1 MIKYNK
7 KALFYIIRGCVYTM
21 SLQTKYIAGISLGV
35 MGVGFAASIPF
46 QGTVA
51 GEIIQGGFE
60 AGLVGGLADWFAV
73 TALFR
78 HPLGIPIPHTALLPK
93 NRKRVTKGLVS
104 TLENEWLTKESI
116 TSKVKEM
123 QLAQMVLQIAEKELQ
138 SDAVK
143 KGIVTIAEKAI
154 VTIDTEKLAV
164 IIEKEL
170 KTYLHTTNTSNILQV
185 LVDQLVVQEY
195 DEHTLDYILVKVK
208 DWTAQDEAR
217 YQLGS
222 LGMKAMENIKV
233 DGFLQFTLKS
243 FMNIVDEDKI
253 GGILQKFII
262 SNINSLQDADN
273 STRQLILAKIRQEII
288 NVKENEALLQ
298 ELENWK
304 EKWIANWN
312 ATDKIKEMLEQV
324 QQRAVTFVNNE
335 EFADKYVIPFL
346 QTQMNKIKEDEQ
358 TVQKIEDWL
367 QKQVVNIVENN
378 HSKIGKLVQEN
389 LDKLDD
395 KTLIEMIEN
404 NVGKDLQWIRVNGA
418 VCGFMIGL
426 VLEGIKAII

>member
-1 MIKYNK
+1 
-7 KALFYIIRGCVYTM
+7 M

-78 HPLGIPIPHTALLPK
+78 HPMGIPIPHTALLPK
-93 NRKRVTKGLVS
+93 NRKRVTKGLIH

-116 TSKVKEM
+116 TNKVKEM
-123 QLAQMVLQIAEKELQ
+123 QLAQMVLQIAEREMQ

-154 VTIDTEKLAV
+154 VSIDTEKLAV

-170 KTYLHTTNTSNILQV
+170 KTYLHTINTSNILQV

-195 DEHTLDYILVKVK
+195 DEKTLDYILVKVK
-208 DWTAQDEAR
+208 EWTAQDEAR

-262 SNINSLQDADN
+262 SNINSLQEADN

-288 NVKENEALLQ
+288 NVKENEALLK

-304 EKWIANWN
+304 EKWIANWD

-324 QQRAVTFVNNE
+324 QQRAVAFVNNE

-346 QTQMNKIKEDEQ
+346 QKQMNKIKEDEQ

-367 QKQVVNIVENN
+367 QKQVVSLVEKN

>member
-1 MIKYNK
+1 
-7 KALFYIIRGCVYTM
+7 M

-78 HPLGIPIPHTALLPK
+78 HPMGIPIPHTALLPK
-93 NRKRVTKGLVS
+93 NRKRVTKGLIN

-116 TSKVKEM
+116 TNKVKEM
-123 QLAQMVLQIAEKELQ
+123 QLAQMVLQIAEREMQ

-164 IIEKEL
+164 VIEKEL
-170 KTYLHTTNTSNILQV
+170 KTYLHTINTSNILQV

-195 DEHTLDYILVKVK
+195 DEKTLDYILVKVK

-324 QQRAVTFVNNE
+324 QQKAVSFVNNE
-335 EFADKYVIPFL
+335 EFADKYVITFL
-346 QTQMNKIKEDEQ
+346 QTQMNKIKDDEM

-367 QKQVVNIVENN
+367 QKQVVSLVEKN

>member
-1 MIKYNK
+1 
-7 KALFYIIRGCVYTM
+7 M

-78 HPLGIPIPHTALLPK
+78 HPMGIPIPHTALLHK
-93 NRKRVTKGLVS
+93 NRKRVTKGLIH

-116 TSKVKEM
+116 TNKVKEM
-123 QLAQMVLQIAEKELQ
+123 QLAQMVLQIAEREMQ

-170 KTYLHTTNTSNILQV
+170 KTYLHTINTSNILQV

-195 DEHTLDYILVKVK
+195 DEKTLDYILVKVK

-262 SNINSLQDADN
+262 SNINSLQEADN

-288 NVKENEALLQ
+288 NVKENEALLK

-324 QQRAVTFVNNE
+324 QQRAVAFVNNE
-335 EFADKYVIPFL
+335 EFADEYVIPFL
-346 QTQMNKIKEDEQ
+346 QKQMNKIKEDEM

-367 QKQVVNIVENN
+367 QKQVVNLVEKN

-426 VLEGIKAII
+426 ILEGIKAII

>member
-1 MIKYNK
+1 
-7 KALFYIIRGCVYTM
+7 M

-78 HPLGIPIPHTALLPK
+78 HPMGIPIPHTALLPK
-93 NRKRVTKGLVS
+93 NRKRVTKGLIN

-116 TSKVKEM
+116 TNKVKEM
-123 QLAQMVLQIAEKELQ
+123 QLAQMVLQIAEREMQ

-154 VTIDTEKLAV
+154 VSIDTEKLAV

-170 KTYLHTTNTSNILQV
+170 KTYLHTINTSNILQV

-195 DEHTLDYILVKVK
+195 DEKTLDYILVKVK

-304 EKWIANWN
+304 EKWIANWDG
-312 ATDKIKEMLEQV
+312 TEKIKEMLEQV

-358 TVQKIEDWL
+358 TVQKIEEWL
-367 QKQVVNIVENN
+367 QKQVVKLVENN
-378 HSKIGKLVQEN
+378 HSIIGKLVQEN
-389 LDKLDD
+389 LDKLFD
-395 KTLIEMIEN
+395 KRLIEMIEN

-426 VLEGIKAII
+426 VLEGIKAI

>member
-1 MIKYNK
+1 
-7 KALFYIIRGCVYTM
+7 M
-21 SLQTKYIAGISLGV
+21 SLQSKYLAGISLGV
-35 MGVGFAASIPF
+35 MGIGFAATIPF
-46 QGTVA
+46 QGSMIGA
-51 GEIIQGGFE
+51 IAQGGFE

-78 HPLGIPIPHTALLPK
+78 HPMGIPIPHTALLPK
-93 NRKRVTKGLVS
+93 NRKRVTKGLIS
-104 TLENEWLTKESI
+104 TLENEWLTKDSI

-123 QLAQMVLQIAEKELQ
+123 QLAQMVLQIAERELQ
-138 SDAVK
+138 SDSVK

-154 VTIDTEKLAV
+154 LQIDTEKLASV
-164 IIEKEL
+164 IEKEL
-170 KTYLHTTNTSNILQV
+170 KTYLYTINTGNILQV
-185 LVDQLVVQEY
+185 LIDQLVVQEY
-195 DEHTLDYILVKVK
+195 DEKTLDYMLVKAK
-208 DWTAQDEAR
+208 EWTAQDEAR

-243 FMNIVDEDKI
+243 FMNIVDEEKI
-253 GGILQKFII
+253 GSILQKFVI
-262 SNINSLQDADN
+262 SNISSLQDPDN
-273 STRQLILAKIRQEII
+273 STRQLILMKIRQELIR
-288 NVKENEALLQ
+288 VKENEAVLQ

-304 EKWIANWN
+304 ESWITNWD
-312 ATDKIKEMLEQV
+312 AADKIKELLGQAQE
-324 QQRAVTFVNNE
+324 RAVIFIKKE
-335 EFADKYVIPFL
+335 EFANQYLLPFL
-346 QTQMNKIKEDEQ
+346 TKQMNKVKEDPV
-358 TVQKIEDWL
+358 TVRKMENWL
-367 QKQVVNIVENN
+367 QKQIVNLVENN

-426 VLEGIKAII
+426 VLEGIKAVL

>member
-1 MIKYNK
+1 
-7 KALFYIIRGCVYTM
+7 
-21 SLQTKYIAGISLGV
+21 

-78 HPLGIPIPHTALLPK
+78 HPMGIPIPHTALLPK
-93 NRKRVTKGLVS
+93 NRKRVTKGLIH

-116 TSKVKEM
+116 TNKVKEM
-123 QLAQMVLQIAEKELQ
+123 QLAQMVLQIAEREMQ

-170 KTYLHTTNTSNILQV
+170 KTYLHTINTSNILQV

-195 DEHTLDYILVKVK
+195 DEKTLDYILVKVK

-262 SNINSLQDADN
+262 SNINSLQEADN

-324 QQRAVTFVNNE
+324 QQRAVAFVNNE
-335 EFADKYVIPFL
+335 EFANQYVIPFL
-346 QTQMNKIKEDEQ
+346 QKQMNKIKEDEQ

-367 QKQVVNIVENN
+367 QKQVVNLIEKN

>member
-1 MIKYNK
+1 
-7 KALFYIIRGCVYTM
+7 M

-46 QGTVA
+46 QGTIA

-78 HPLGIPIPHTALLPK
+78 HPMGIPIPHTALLPK
-93 NRKRVTKGLVS
+93 NRKRVTKGLIN

-116 TSKVKEM
+116 TNKVKEM
-123 QLAQMVLQIAEKELQ
+123 QLAQMVLQIAEREIQ

-154 VTIDTEKLAV
+154 VSIDTEKLAV

-170 KTYLHTTNTSNILQV
+170 KTYLHTINTSNILQV

-195 DEHTLDYILVKVK
+195 DEKTLDYILVKVK

-324 QQRAVTFVNNE
+324 QQRAVAFVNNE

-346 QTQMNKIKEDEQ
+346 QKQMNKIKQDEQ

-367 QKQVVNIVENN
+367 QKQVVSLVEKN

>member
-1 MIKYNK
+1 M
-7 KALFYIIRGCVYTM
+7 YTM

-78 HPLGIPIPHTALLPK
+78 HPMGIPIPHTALLPK
-93 NRKRVTKGLVS
+93 NRKRVTKGLIH

-116 TSKVKEM
+116 TNKVKEM
-123 QLAQMVLQIAEKELQ
+123 QLVQMVLQIAEREMQ

-170 KTYLHTTNTSNILQV
+170 KTYLHTINTSNILQV

-195 DEHTLDYILVKVK
+195 DEKTLDYILVKVK

-262 SNINSLQDADN
+262 SNINSLQEADN

-324 QQRAVTFVNNE
+324 QQRAVAFVNNE

-346 QTQMNKIKEDEQ
+346 QKQMNKIKEDEQ
-358 TVQKIEDWL
+358 TVQKIEEWL
-367 QKQVVNIVENN
+367 QKQVVTLVEKN

>member
-1 MIKYNK
+1 
-7 KALFYIIRGCVYTM
+7 M

-78 HPLGIPIPHTALLPK
+78 HPMGIPIPHTALLPK
-93 NRKRVTKGLVS
+93 NRKRVTKGLIH

-116 TSKVKEM
+116 TNKVKEM
-123 QLAQMVLQIAEKELQ
+123 QLAQMVLQIAEREIQ

-170 KTYLHTTNTSNILQV
+170 KTYLHTINTSNILQV

-195 DEHTLDYILVKVK
+195 DEKTLDHILVKVK

-273 STRQLILAKIRQEII
+273 STRQLILVKIRQEII

-324 QQRAVTFVNNE
+324 QQRAVTFVKNE

-346 QTQMNKIKEDEQ
+346 QKQMNQIKEDEM

-367 QKQVVNIVENN
+367 QKQVVNLVEKN

-426 VLEGIKAII
+426 ILEGIKAII

>member
-1 MIKYNK
+1 
-7 KALFYIIRGCVYTM
+7 M

-46 QGTVA
+46 QGTIA

-78 HPLGIPIPHTALLPK
+78 HPMGIPIPHTALLPK
-93 NRKRVTKGLVS
+93 NRKRVTKGLIN

-116 TSKVKEM
+116 TNKVKEM
-123 QLAQMVLQIAEKELQ
+123 QLAQMVLQIAEREMQ

-154 VTIDTEKLAV
+154 VSIDTEKLAV

-170 KTYLHTTNTSNILQV
+170 KTYLHTINTNNILQV

-195 DEHTLDYILVKVK
+195 DEKTLDYILVKVK

-262 SNINSLQDADN
+262 SNINSLQEVDN

-324 QQRAVTFVNNE
+324 QQRAVAFVNNE

-346 QTQMNKIKEDEQ
+346 QKQMNKIKEDEQ

-367 QKQVVNIVENN
+367 QKQVVSLVEKN

>member
-1 MIKYNK
+1 
-7 KALFYIIRGCVYTM
+7 M

-46 QGTVA
+46 QGTIA

-78 HPLGIPIPHTALLPK
+78 HPMGIPIPHTALLPK
-93 NRKRVTKGLVS
+93 NRKRVTKGLIN

-116 TSKVKEM
+116 TNKVKEM
-123 QLAQMVLQIAEKELQ
+123 QLAQMVLQIAEREMQ

-154 VTIDTEKLAV
+154 VSIDTEKLAV

-170 KTYLHTTNTSNILQV
+170 KTYLHTINTSNILQV

-195 DEHTLDYILVKVK
+195 DEKTLDYILVKVK
-208 DWTAQDEAR
+208 EWTAQDEAR

-273 STRQLILAKIRQEII
+273 STRQLILSKIRQEII

-304 EKWIANWN
+304 EKWIANWD

-324 QQRAVTFVNNE
+324 QQRAVAFVNNE

-346 QTQMNKIKEDEQ
+346 QKQMNKIKEDEQ
-358 TVQKIEDWL
+358 TVQKIEEWL
-367 QKQVVNIVENN
+367 QKQVVTLVEKN

-404 NVGKDLQWIRVNGA
+404 NIGKDLQWIRVNGA

>member
-1 MIKYNK
+1 
-7 KALFYIIRGCVYTM
+7 M

-104 TLENEWLTKESI
+104 TLENEWLTKDSI

-123 QLAQMVLQIAEKELQ
+123 QLAQMVLQIAEREMQ

-170 KTYLHTTNTSNILQV
+170 KTYLHTINTSNILQV

-195 DEHTLDYILVKVK
+195 DEKTLDYLLEKVK

-304 EKWIANWN
+304 EKWITNWN

-324 QQRAVTFVNNE
+324 QQRAITFVKNE
-335 EFADKYVIPFL
+335 EFTDKYVIPFL

-358 TVQKIEDWL
+358 TVQKIEEWL
-367 QKQVVNIVENN
+367 QKQVVTLVEKN

>member
-1 MIKYNK
+1 
-7 KALFYIIRGCVYTM
+7 M

-78 HPLGIPIPHTALLPK
+78 HPMGIPIPHTALLPK
-93 NRKRVTKGLVS
+93 NRKRVTKGLIH

-116 TSKVKEM
+116 TNKVKEM
-123 QLAQMVLQIAEKELQ
+123 QLVQMVLQIAEREMQ

-170 KTYLHTTNTSNILQV
+170 KTYLHTINTSNILQV

-195 DEHTLDYILVKVK
+195 DEKTLDYILVKVK

-262 SNINSLQDADN
+262 SNINSLQEADN

-324 QQRAVTFVNNE
+324 QQRAVAFVNNE

-346 QTQMNKIKEDEQ
+346 QKQMNKIKEDEQ
-358 TVQKIEDWL
+358 TVQKIEEWL
-367 QKQVVNIVENN
+367 QKQVVTLVEKN

>member
-1 MIKYNK
+1 
-7 KALFYIIRGCVYTM
+7 M

-46 QGTVA
+46 QGTIA

-78 HPLGIPIPHTALLPK
+78 HPMGIPIPHTALLPK
-93 NRKRVTKGLVS
+93 NRKRVTKGLIH

-116 TSKVKEM
+116 TNKVKEM
-123 QLAQMVLQIAEKELQ
+123 QLAQMVLQIAEREMQ

-154 VTIDTEKLAV
+154 VSIDTEKLAV

-170 KTYLHTTNTSNILQV
+170 KTYLHTINTSNILQV

-195 DEHTLDYILVKVK
+195 DEKTLDYILVKVK

-273 STRQLILAKIRQEII
+273 GTRQLILSKIRQEII
-288 NVKENEALLQ
+288 NVKENEGLLQ

-304 EKWIANWN
+304 EKWIANWD

-324 QQRAVTFVNNE
+324 QQRAVTFVNKE
-335 EFADKYVIPFL
+335 EFADTYVIPFL
-346 QTQMNKIKEDEQ
+346 QTQMNKIKEDEV

-367 QKQVVNIVENN
+367 QNQVVTLVEKN

-426 VLEGIKAII
+426 ILEGIKAII

>member
-1 MIKYNK
+1 
-7 KALFYIIRGCVYTM
+7 M

-46 QGTVA
+46 QGMVA

-78 HPLGIPIPHTALLPK
+78 HPMGIPIPHTALLPK
-93 NRKRVTKGLVS
+93 NRKRVTKGLIH

-116 TSKVKEM
+116 TNKVKEM
-123 QLAQMVLQIAEKELQ
+123 QLAQMVLQIAEREMQ

-154 VTIDTEKLAV
+154 VTIDTKKLAV

-170 KTYLHTTNTSNILQV
+170 KTYLHTINTSNILQV

-195 DEHTLDYILVKVK
+195 DEKTLDYILVKVK

-273 STRQLILAKIRQEII
+273 STRQLILSKIRQEII

-304 EKWIANWN
+304 EKWIANWD

-324 QQRAVTFVNNE
+324 QQRAITFVKNE
-335 EFADKYVIPFL
+335 EFTDKYVIPFL

-358 TVQKIEDWL
+358 TVQKIEEWL
-367 QKQVVNIVENN
+367 QKQVVTLVEKN

>member
-1 MIKYNK
+1 
-7 KALFYIIRGCVYTM
+7 M

-78 HPLGIPIPHTALLPK
+78 HPMGIPIPHTALLPK
-93 NRKRVTKGLVS
+93 NRKRVTKGLIH

-116 TSKVKEM
+116 TNKVKEM
-123 QLAQMVLQIAEKELQ
+123 QLAQMVLQIAEREMQ

-170 KTYLHTTNTSNILQV
+170 KTYLHTINTSNILQV

-195 DEHTLDYILVKVK
+195 DEKTLDYILVKVK

-262 SNINSLQDADN
+262 SNINSLQEADN

-288 NVKENEALLQ
+288 NVKENEALLK

-304 EKWIANWN
+304 EKWIANWD

-324 QQRAVTFVNNE
+324 QQRAVAFVNNE

-346 QTQMNKIKEDEQ
+346 QKQMNKIKEDEQ

-367 QKQVVNIVENN
+367 QKQVVNLVEKN

-426 VLEGIKAII
+426 VLEGIKVII

>member
-1 MIKYNK
+1 
-7 KALFYIIRGCVYTM
+7 M

-46 QGTVA
+46 QGTIA

-78 HPLGIPIPHTALLPK
+78 HPMGIPIPHTALLPK
-93 NRKRVTKGLVS
+93 NRKRVTKGLIN

-116 TSKVKEM
+116 TNKVKEM
-123 QLAQMVLQIAEKELQ
+123 QLAQMVLQIAEREIQ

-154 VTIDTEKLAV
+154 VSIDTEKLAV

-170 KTYLHTTNTSNILQV
+170 KTYLHTINTSNILQV

-195 DEHTLDYILVKVK
+195 DEKTLDYILVKVK

-273 STRQLILAKIRQEII
+273 STRQLILVKIRQEII

-324 QQRAVTFVNNE
+324 QQRAVAFVNNE

-346 QTQMNKIKEDEQ
+346 QKQMNKIKEDEQ

-367 QKQVVNIVENN
+367 QKQVVSLVEKN

>member
-1 MIKYNK
+1 
-7 KALFYIIRGCVYTM
+7 M

-78 HPLGIPIPHTALLPK
+78 HPMGIPIPHTALLPK
-93 NRKRVTKGLVS
+93 NRKRVTKGLIN

-116 TSKVKEM
+116 TNKVKEM
-123 QLAQMVLQIAEKELQ
+123 QLAQMVLQIAEREMQ

-154 VTIDTEKLAV
+154 VSIDMEKLAV

-170 KTYLHTTNTSNILQV
+170 KTYLHTMNTSNILQV

-195 DEHTLDYILVKVK
+195 DEKTLDYILVKVK

-262 SNINSLQDADN
+262 SNISSLQDADN

-298 ELENWK
+298 ELEKWK

-324 QQRAVTFVNNE
+324 QQKAVAFVNNE

-346 QTQMNKIKEDEQ
+346 QKQMNKIKDDEV

-367 QKQVVNIVENN
+367 QKQVVKLVENN

>member
-1 MIKYNK
+1 
-7 KALFYIIRGCVYTM
+7 M

-78 HPLGIPIPHTALLPK
+78 HPMGIPIPHTALLPK
-93 NRKRVTKGLVS
+93 NRKRVTKGLIH

-116 TSKVKEM
+116 TNKVKEM
-123 QLAQMVLQIAEKELQ
+123 QLAQTVLQIAEREIQ

-170 KTYLHTTNTSNILQV
+170 KTYLHTINTSNILQV

-195 DEHTLDYILVKVK
+195 DEKTLDYILVKVK

-273 STRQLILAKIRQEII
+273 STRQLILSKIRQEII

-304 EKWIANWN
+304 GKWIANWD

-324 QQRAVTFVNNE
+324 QQRAITFVKNE
-335 EFADKYVIPFL
+335 EFANKYVIPFL

-358 TVQKIEDWL
+358 TVQKIEEWL
-367 QKQVVNIVENN
+367 QKQVVTLVEKN

>member
-1 MIKYNK
+1 
-7 KALFYIIRGCVYTM
+7 M

-78 HPLGIPIPHTALLPK
+78 HPMGIPIPHTALLPK
-93 NRKRVTKGLVS
+93 NRKRVTKGLIH

-116 TSKVKEM
+116 TNKVKEM
-123 QLAQMVLQIAEKELQ
+123 QLAQMVLQIAEREMQ

-170 KTYLHTTNTSNILQV
+170 KTYLHTINTSNILQV

-195 DEHTLDYILVKVK
+195 DEKTLDYILVKVK

-288 NVKENEALLQ
+288 NVKENETLLQ

-324 QQRAVTFVNNE
+324 QQRAITFVKNE
-335 EFADKYVIPFL
+335 EFTDKYVMPFL
-346 QTQMNKIKEDEQ
+346 QKQMNKIKEDEQ
-358 TVQKIEDWL
+358 TVQKIEEWL
-367 QKQVVNIVENN
+367 QKQVVTLVEKN

>member
-1 MIKYNK
+1 
-7 KALFYIIRGCVYTM
+7 M

-51 GEIIQGGFE
+51 VEIIQGGFE

-78 HPLGIPIPHTALLPK
+78 HPMGIPIPHTALLPK
-93 NRKRVTKGLVS
+93 NRKRVTKGLIN

-116 TSKVKEM
+116 TNKVKEM
-123 QLAQMVLQIAEKELQ
+123 QLAQMVLQIAEREMQ

-154 VTIDTEKLAV
+154 VSIDTEKLAV

-170 KTYLHTTNTSNILQV
+170 KTYLHTINTSNILQV

-195 DEHTLDYILVKVK
+195 DEKTLDYILVKVK

-304 EKWIANWN
+304 EKWIANWDG
-312 ATDKIKEMLEQV
+312 TEKIKEMLEQV

-358 TVQKIEDWL
+358 TVQKIEEWL
-367 QKQVVNIVENN
+367 QKQVVKLVENN

>member
-1 MIKYNK
+1 
-7 KALFYIIRGCVYTM
+7 M

-154 VTIDTEKLAV
+154 LQIDTEKLAV

-170 KTYLHTTNTSNILQV
+170 KTYLHTIDTSNILKM

-195 DEHTLDYILVKVK
+195 DEKTLDYILVKVK

-273 STRQLILAKIRQEII
+273 STRQLIVMKIRQELI

-324 QQRAVTFVNNE
+324 QQRAVTFVKNE
-335 EFADKYVIPFL
+335 EFADKYLVPFL
-346 QTQMNKIKEDEQ
+346 KTQMNKLQEDGL
-358 TVQKIEDWL
+358 TVQKIEEWL
-367 QKQVVNIVENN
+367 QKQVVTLVEKN

>member
-1 MIKYNK
+1 
-7 KALFYIIRGCVYTM
+7 M

-46 QGTVA
+46 QGTIA

-78 HPLGIPIPHTALLPK
+78 HPMGIPIPHTALLPK
-93 NRKRVTKGLVS
+93 NRKRVTKGLIN

-116 TSKVKEM
+116 TNKVKEM
-123 QLAQMVLQIAEKELQ
+123 QLAQMVLQIAEREMQ

-170 KTYLHTTNTSNILQV
+170 KTYLHTINTSNILQV

-195 DEHTLDYILVKVK
+195 DEKTLDYILVKVK

-324 QQRAVTFVNNE
+324 QQRAVAFVNNE
-335 EFADKYVIPFL
+335 EFSDKYVIPFL
-346 QTQMNKIKEDEQ
+346 QKQMNKIKEDEQ
-358 TVQKIEDWL
+358 TVQKIEEWL
-367 QKQVVNIVENN
+367 QKQVVTLVEKN

-395 KTLIEMIEN
+395 KMLIEMIEN

>member
-1 MIKYNK
+1 
-7 KALFYIIRGCVYTM
+7 M

-78 HPLGIPIPHTALLPK
+78 HPMGIPIPHTALLPK
-93 NRKRVTKGLVS
+93 NRKRVTKGLIH

-116 TSKVKEM
+116 TNKVKEM
-123 QLAQMVLQIAEKELQ
+123 QLVQMVLQIAEREMQ

-170 KTYLHTTNTSNILQV
+170 KTYLHTINTSNILQV

-195 DEHTLDYILVKVK
+195 DEKTLDYILVKVK
-208 DWTAQDEAR
+208 NWTAQDEAR

-262 SNINSLQDADN
+262 SNINSLQEADN

-324 QQRAVTFVNNE
+324 QQRAVAFVNNE

-346 QTQMNKIKEDEQ
+346 QKQMNKIKEDEQ
-358 TVQKIEDWL
+358 TVQKIEEWL
-367 QKQVVNIVENN
+367 QKQVVTLVEKN

>member
-1 MIKYNK
+1 
-7 KALFYIIRGCVYTM
+7 M

-78 HPLGIPIPHTALLPK
+78 HPMGIPIPHTALLPK
-93 NRKRVTKGLVS
+93 NRKRVTKGLIN

-116 TSKVKEM
+116 TNKVKEM
-123 QLAQMVLQIAEKELQ
+123 QLAQMVLQIAEREMQ

-154 VTIDTEKLAV
+154 VSIDTEKLAV

-170 KTYLHTTNTSNILQV
+170 KTYLHTMNTSNILQV

-195 DEHTLDYILVKVK
+195 DEKTLDYILVKVK

-243 FMNIVDEDKI
+243 FMNIVDEDKV

-273 STRQLILAKIRQEII
+273 RKKQLILAKIRQEII

-324 QQRAVTFVNNE
+324 QQKAVVFVNNE

-346 QTQMNKIKEDEQ
+346 QTQMNQIKDDEV

-367 QKQVVNIVENN
+367 QKQVVKLVENN

>member
-1 MIKYNK
+1 
-7 KALFYIIRGCVYTM
+7 M

-78 HPLGIPIPHTALLPK
+78 HPMGIPIPHTALLPK
-93 NRKRVTKGLVS
+93 NRKRVTKGLIH

-116 TSKVKEM
+116 TNKVKEM
-123 QLAQMVLQIAEKELQ
+123 QLAQMVLQIAEREMQ

-170 KTYLHTTNTSNILQV
+170 KTYLHTINTSNILQV

-195 DEHTLDYILVKVK
+195 DEKTLDYILVKVK

-262 SNINSLQDADN
+262 SNINSLQEADN

-324 QQRAVTFVNNE
+324 QQRAVAFVNNE

-346 QTQMNKIKEDEQ
+346 QKQMNKIKEDEQ
-358 TVQKIEDWL
+358 TVQKIEEWL
-367 QKQVVNIVENN
+367 QKQVVTLVEKN

>member
-1 MIKYNK
+1 
-7 KALFYIIRGCVYTM
+7 M

-78 HPLGIPIPHTALLPK
+78 HPMGIPIPHTALLPK
-93 NRKRVTKGLVS
+93 NRKRVTKGLIH

-116 TSKVKEM
+116 TNKVTEM
-123 QLAQMVLQIAEKELQ
+123 QLAQMVLQIAEREMQ

-154 VTIDTEKLAV
+154 VSIDTEKLAV

-170 KTYLHTTNTSNILQV
+170 KTYLHTINTSNILQV

-195 DEHTLDYILVKVK
+195 DEKTLDYILVKVK

-273 STRQLILAKIRQEII
+273 STRQLILSKIRQEII

-304 EKWIANWN
+304 EKWIANWD

-324 QQRAVTFVNNE
+324 QQRAITFVKNE
-335 EFADKYVIPFL
+335 EFTDKYVIPFL

-358 TVQKIEDWL
+358 TVKKIEEWL
-367 QKQVVNIVENN
+367 QKQVVTLVEKN
-378 HSKIGKLVQEN
+378 HSRIGKLVQEN

>member
-1 MIKYNK
+1 
-7 KALFYIIRGCVYTM
+7 M

-78 HPLGIPIPHTALLPK
+78 HPMGIPIPHTALLPK
-93 NRKRVTKGLVS
+93 NRKRVTKGLIN

-116 TSKVKEM
+116 TNKVKEM
-123 QLAQMVLQIAEKELQ
+123 QLAQMVLQIAEREMQ
-138 SDAVK
+138 SVAVK

-154 VTIDTEKLAV
+154 VSIDTEKLAV

-170 KTYLHTTNTSNILQV
+170 KTYLHTINTSNILQV
-185 LVDQLVVQEY
+185 LVDQLVVREY
-195 DEHTLDYILVKVK
+195 DEKTLDYILVKVK

-262 SNINSLQDADN
+262 SNISSLQDADN

-288 NVKENEALLQ
+288 NVKGNEALLQ

-312 ATDKIKEMLEQV
+312 GTEKIKEMLEQV

-358 TVQKIEDWL
+358 TVQKIEEWL
-367 QKQVVNIVENN
+367 QKQVVKLVENN

>member
-1 MIKYNK
+1 
-7 KALFYIIRGCVYTM
+7 M
-21 SLQTKYIAGISLGV
+21 SLQSKYLAGISLGV
-35 MGVGFAASIPF
+35 MGVGFAATFPF

-78 HPLGIPIPHTALLPK
+78 HPMGIPIPHTALLPK
-93 NRKRVTKGLVS
+93 NRKRVTKGLIS

-116 TSKVKEM
+116 TGKVKEM
-123 QLAQMVLQIAEKELQ
+123 QLVQMVLQIAEREMQ
-138 SDAVK
+138 SDTVK

-154 VTIDTEKLAV
+154 LQMDAEKLAIV
-164 IIEKEL
+164 IEKEL
-170 KTYLHTTNTSNILQV
+170 KTYLHTINTGNILQV
-185 LVDQLVVQEY
+185 LIDQLVVQEY
-195 DEHTLDYILVKVK
+195 DEKTLDYMLVKAK
-208 DWTAQDEAR
+208 EWTAQEEAR

-253 GGILQKFII
+253 GGILQKFVI
-262 SNINSLQDADN
+262 SNISSLQDTDN
-273 STRQLILAKIRQEII
+273 STRQLILMKIRQELM
-288 NVKENEALLQ
+288 NVKENEAVLR
-298 ELENWK
+298 ELEKWK
-304 EKWIANWN
+304 ENWITNWN
-312 ATDKIKEMLEQV
+312 ATEKIKELLGQAQEK
-324 QQRAVTFVNNE
+324 AVAFIKKE
-335 EFADKYVIPFL
+335 EFADQYLLPFL
-346 QTQMNKIKEDEQ
+346 TKQMNQVKEDPV
-358 TVQKIEDWL
+358 TVQKMEDWL
-367 QKQVVNIVENN
+367 QKQIVNLVENN

-395 KTLIEMIEN
+395 QTLIEMIEN

-426 VLEGIKAII
+426 VLEGLKAVI

>member
-1 MIKYNK
+1 
-7 KALFYIIRGCVYTM
+7 M

-46 QGTVA
+46 QGTIA

-78 HPLGIPIPHTALLPK
+78 HPMGIPIPHTALLPK
-93 NRKRVTKGLVS
+93 NRKRVTKGLIN

-116 TSKVKEM
+116 TNKVKEM
-123 QLAQMVLQIAEKELQ
+123 QLAQMVLQIAEREMQ

-170 KTYLHTTNTSNILQV
+170 KTYLHTINTSNILQV

-195 DEHTLDYILVKVK
+195 DEKTLDYILVKVK

-324 QQRAVTFVNNE
+324 QQRAVAFVNNE

-346 QTQMNKIKEDEQ
+346 QKQMNKIKEDEQ

-367 QKQVVNIVENN
+367 QKQVVSFVEKN

>member
-1 MIKYNK
+1 
-7 KALFYIIRGCVYTM
+7 M

-78 HPLGIPIPHTALLPK
+78 HPMGIPIPHTALLPK
-93 NRKRVTKGLVS
+93 NRKRVTKGLIH

-116 TSKVKEM
+116 TNKVKEM
-123 QLAQMVLQIAEKELQ
+123 QLAQMVLQIAEREMQ

-143 KGIVTIAEKAI
+143 KGIVKIAEKAI

-170 KTYLHTTNTSNILQV
+170 KTYLHTINTRNILQV

-195 DEHTLDYILVKVK
+195 DEKTLDYILVKVK

-304 EKWIANWN
+304 EKWIANWD

-324 QQRAVTFVNNE
+324 QQRAITFVKNE
-335 EFADKYVIPFL
+335 EFTDKYVIPFL
-346 QTQMNKIKEDEQ
+346 QTKMNKIKEDEQ

-367 QKQVVNIVENN
+367 QKQVVTLVEKN

-395 KTLIEMIEN
+395 KMLIEMIEN

>member
-1 MIKYNK
+1 
-7 KALFYIIRGCVYTM
+7 M

-78 HPLGIPIPHTALLPK
+78 HPMGIPIPHTALLPK
-93 NRKRVTKGLVS
+93 NRKRVTKGLIN

-116 TSKVKEM
+116 TNKVKEM
-123 QLAQMVLQIAEKELQ
+123 QLAQMVLQIAEREMQ

-154 VTIDTEKLAV
+154 VSIDTEKLAV

-170 KTYLHTTNTSNILQV
+170 KTYLHTINTSNMLQV

-195 DEHTLDYILVKVK
+195 DEKTLDYILVKVK

-262 SNINSLQDADN
+262 SNISSLQDADN

-312 ATDKIKEMLEQV
+312 GTEKIKEMLEQV
-324 QQRAVTFVNNE
+324 QQRAVSFVNNE

-358 TVQKIEDWL
+358 TVQKIEEWL
-367 QKQVVNIVENN
+367 QKQVVKLVENN

>member
-1 MIKYNK
+1 
-7 KALFYIIRGCVYTM
+7 M

-78 HPLGIPIPHTALLPK
+78 HPMGIPIPHTALLPK
-93 NRKRVTKGLVS
+93 NRKRVTKGLIN

-116 TSKVKEM
+116 TNKVKEM
-123 QLAQMVLQIAEKELQ
+123 QLAQMVLQIAEREMQ

-154 VTIDTEKLAV
+154 VSIDTEKLAV

-170 KTYLHTTNTSNILQV
+170 KTYLHTINTSSILQV

-195 DEHTLDYILVKVK
+195 DEKTLDYILVKVK
-208 DWTAQDEAR
+208 EWTAQDEAR

-243 FMNIVDEDKI
+243 FMNIVDEDKV

-288 NVKENEALLQ
+288 NVKENEALIQ

-324 QQRAVTFVNNE
+324 QQKAVVFVNNE

-346 QTQMNKIKEDEQ
+346 QTQMNKIKDDEV

-367 QKQVVNIVENN
+367 QKQVVKLVENN